1 MSAHRIPD
9 RLAPIVE
16 RRRADLA
23 ALKAQRPLAAL
34 RDALA
39 AAPPPRGFKA
49 ALTRPGLQVIAEIKR
64 RSPSAGAIKED
75 ASPADMARRYE
86 GAGAACLSV
95 LTEPHHFGGALE
107 DLVAARGAVSLPVL
121 RKDFT
126 VDPYQIV
133 EARVAGADAI
143 LLIVASVPDQLVALS
158 AEAKAIGL
166 DVLVEVHNERELAV
180 ALAAGADLIGINNRN
195 LQDLSIDLATT
206 ERLRPLIP
214 PGIPVVGE
222 SGIETPDDMRRI
234 AAVGLD
240 AVLIGSSLMR
250 APDPGAHLAALRA
263 AAESIRSIR

>member
-1 MSAHRIPD
+1 M
-9 RLAPIVE
+9 
-16 RRRADLA
+16 RA
-23 ALKAQRPLAAL
+23 RP
-34 RDALA
+34 
-39 AAPPPRGFKA
+39 
-49 ALTRPGLQVIAEIKR
+49 
-64 RSPSAGAIKED
+64 
-75 ASPADMARRYE
+75 
-86 GAGAACLSV
+86 AC
-95 LTEPHHFGGALE
+95 HHFGGALE